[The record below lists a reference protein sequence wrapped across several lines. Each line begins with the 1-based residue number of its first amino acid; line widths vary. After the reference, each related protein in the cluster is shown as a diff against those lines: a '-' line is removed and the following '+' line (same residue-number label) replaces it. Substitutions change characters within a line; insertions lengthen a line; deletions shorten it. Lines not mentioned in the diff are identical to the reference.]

1 MTSNSA
7 GRNVELFSRRFILCA
22 GELSSLFLA
31 LEVIMRWRRPAQ
43 RNVARGQ
50 RYPQDVRATAASAIP
65 AESNVANVPN
75 TPDGQIPLPLWPGQ
89 DPNLHR
95 LGIYEFGIEAIPL
108 YQAMREAVLPRRQSP
123 FFIFELSRS
132 EFRIISATKDASFI
146 ISSSSPLR
154 LQTEIG
160 SAPMRFE
167 VKRHIMRSIRFMKG
181 PLAFT
186 FNRHSDAL
194 RWTNCDV
201 VTGEIAFDL
210 RTGARWVPLTSPEDG
225 LRLLAVLDPQSLV
238 TGIRYASTLIGRK
251 STPNFPCEGIQIEG
265 GSIFGAYPYGFSR
278 YRSTSL
284 PESLTLNL
292 AKDHVANARALFR
305 RLGGQI
311 EVLETDSHVYIRAQ
325 NIEGSWTQMRSWS
338 PSHILAVNRA
348 FELLPLLTVLVETL
362 LLQRATL
369 LLTVLF
375 EKIQVTVEDR
385 GADARVMMSG
395 LSKIEGGK
403 TYLAGKLMCNGA
415 DNQRPWD
422 LAINV
427 KDLHDAASATTTPC
441 TLLSICD
448 RGLLIQ
454 SEGSEDKFETFL
466 LGSERQ

>member
-7 GRNVELFSRRFILCA
+7 GWNVELFNGRFILCA
-22 GELSSLFLA
+22 GESSSLFLA
-31 LEVIMRWRRPAQ
+31 LEVIM
-43 RNVARGQ
+43 
-50 RYPQDVRATAASAIP
+50 D
-65 AESNVANVPN
+65 VPN
-75 TPDGQIPLPLWPGQ
+75 PLDGQLSLALWRGN

-95 LGIYEFGIEAIPL
+95 LGGIYQFEIEATPL
-108 YQAMREAVLPRRQSP
+108 NQALRAAVLPRRQSP
-123 FFIFELSRS
+123 SLTIELSTS
-132 EFRIISATKDASFI
+132 ELKIISATKDASLI

-154 LQTEIG
+154 QHTEIG

-167 VKRHIMRSIRFMKG
+167 LNRRIMRSIRVMKG
-181 PLAFT
+181 PLPFS
-186 FNRHSDAL
+186 FNRHLGSL
-194 RWTNCDV
+194 RLTNCDV
-201 VTGEIAFDL
+201 VTGEVAFDFCI
-210 RTGARWVPLTSPEDG
+210 GARWVPLGAPEAG
-225 LRLLAVLDPQSLV
+225 PRPLAVLDPQSLA
-238 TGIRYASTLIGRK
+238 TGIRYASTVIGRK
-251 STPNFPCEGIQIEG
+251 STPNFPCEGIQIKG

-278 YRSTSL
+278 YRSPSL

-325 NIEGSWTQMRSWS
+325 NIEGSWTRMRSWS
-338 PSHILAVNRA
+338 PSHVLAVNRL
-348 FELLPLLTVLVETL
+348 FESSPLRTVLIETP
-362 LLQRATL
+362 LLQRATRPMV
-369 LLTVLF
+369 VLF

-385 GADARVMMSG
+385 GADARVVMSG

-403 TYLAGKLMCNGA
+403 TYLAGKLVCNGA

-448 RGLLIQ
+448 GGLLIQ

-466 LGSERQ
+466 MGCERQ